1 MKITFFPGNTQ
12 HVFNP
17 RVILAEYLHVSSDVM
32 THSDVH
38 IKETVIFPVNCELFS
53 NLLL

>member
-17 RVILAEYLHVSSDVM
+17 RVIPAEYLHVS
-32 THSDVH
+32 

>member
-17 RVILAEYLHVSSDVM
+17 RVIPAEYLHVSP
-32 THSDVH
+32 DVH
-38 IKETVIFPVNCELFS
+38 IKETVIFPVNCDLFS